1 MQKRCKK
8 NMKTKL
14 TWKIWLWIIV
24 LLFSLVSIFITPNFM
39 QKGVLITSIGQNSPA
54 FEQGLRTGDVIT
66 AIDGKAVTSVEDFAK
81 IMEGKFISSEKIKTT
96 IKTTKS
102 EFVTYSN
109 SSLGIIVSKLPTTNL
124 KLGLDLAGGARAL
137 VKANNH
143 TLTSSE
149 ATDLVSIMSN
159 RFNVYGLSDM
169 KISTVRDLAGNNFI
183 SIEIAGATQK
193 EVQDLISQ
201 QGKFEAKIG
210 NETVFRGEKK
220 DITSVARGG
229 QEAGVYDCQQATD
242 GYYCTFRFNIYL
254 SQEAAERQAA
264 ITNTLEI
271 NSSGSSKDYLSK
283 PLDLYVDNK
292 LMDSLQIGADLK
304 GRAETVITIS
314 GTGTGATQ
322 NDAITSAQG
331 NMKNLQ
337 TILITGSLPFELEIV
352 KLDTI
357 SPTLGNDFTKYIL
370 LAGLISIILVSL
382 IVLLR
387 YRVKAAM
394 APLIICISEIVITLG
409 IASLINWNLDL
420 PSIAGIL
427 AAIGT
432 GVDDQIVIL
441 DESRHKEESL
451 NIKQKI
457 KRAFV
462 IILGAYLTMVASLV
476 PLFWAG
482 AGLLTGFALTTLI
495 GISIGVFITRPA
507 FADMIKLLDK
517 ENAS

>member
-1 MQKRCKK
+1 
-8 NMKTKL
+8 MKTKF

-24 LLFSLVSIFITPNFM
+24 LILSLVSIFITPHFL
-39 QKGVLITSIGQNSPA
+39 QKGVLVTSVSQNSSA
-54 FEQGLRTGDVIT
+54 FEQGLRTGEIIT
-66 AIDGKAVTSVEDFAK
+66 AIDGKTITSVEDFANAMGAK
-81 IMEGKFISSEKIKTT
+81 ISSEKVKTT
-96 IKTTKS
+96 ITTTDS
-102 EFVTYSN
+102 EFITYSN
-109 SSLGIIVSKLPTTNL
+109 SSSGIVVSKLPLTNL

-149 ATDLVSIMSN
+149 AADLVNIMSN
-159 RFNVYGLSDM
+159 RFNVYGLTDM

-183 SIEIAGATQK
+183 SVEIAGATQK
-193 EVQDLISQ
+193 EVQELISQ

-210 NETVFRGEKK
+210 NETVFKGEKK
-220 DITSVARGG
+220 DITNVARGG
-229 QEAGVYDCQQATD
+229 QEAGVYNCQQAND
-242 GYYCTFRFNIYL
+242 GYYCTFRFIIYL

-264 ITNTLEI
+264 ITNTLEV
-271 NSSGSSKDYLSK
+271 NSSSSDAYLSK
-283 PLDLYVDNK
+283 TLDLYVDNK
-292 LMDSLQIGADLK
+292 LMDSLNIGADLK
-304 GRAETVITIS
+304 GRAETSIQIS
-314 GTGTGATQ
+314 GSGTGATQ
-322 NDAITSAQG
+322 DEAITSAQN

-337 TILITGSLPFELEIV
+337 TILITGSLPFELDIV

-394 APLIICISEIVITLG
+394 APLVICISEIIITLG

-432 GVDDQIVIL
+432 GIDDQIVIL

-462 IILGAYLTMVASLV
+462 IILGAYLTMVASLI

>member
-1 MQKRCKK
+1 
-8 NMKTKL
+8 MKIKF
-14 TWKIWLWIIV
+14 TWKIWLWLII
-24 LLFSLVSIFITPNFM
+24 LAFSLISIFITPNFL
-39 QKGVLITSIGQNSPA
+39 QKGVLVTNVNQNSSA
-54 FEQGLRTGDVIT
+54 FEQGLRIGDVIT
-66 AIDGKAVTSVEDFAK
+66 SIDGQIISGVDDFTK
-81 IMEGKFISSEKIKTT
+81 IMETKVYSEKIKTT
-96 IKTTKS
+96 ITTTDS
-102 EFVTYSN
+102 EFITYSN
-109 SSLGIIVSKLPTTNL
+109 SSLGIIVSKLPLTNL

-137 VKANNH
+137 VKASNH

-149 ATDLVSIMSN
+149 AADLVSIMSN

-169 KISTVRDLAGNNFI
+169 KINTIRDLAGNNFI

-210 NETVFRGEKK
+210 DEVVFRGEKK

-229 QEAGVYDCQQATD
+229 QEAGVYDCQQTTD
-242 GYYCTFRFNIYL
+242 NYYCTFRFNIYL
-254 SQEAAERQAA
+254 SPEAAERQAT
-264 ITNTLEI
+264 ITNTLEV
-271 NSSGSSKDYLSK
+271 NSSSSESYLSK

-314 GTGTGATQ
+314 GTGAGATQ
-322 NDAITSAQG
+322 NDAITAANE
-331 NMKNLQ
+331 NMKSLQ
-337 TILITGSLPFELEIV
+337 TILITGSLPFDLEIV

-370 LAGLISIILVSL
+370 LAGLVSILLVSL

-387 YRVKAAM
+387 YRIKAAM
-394 APLIICISEIVITLG
+394 APLVVCISEIIITLG
-409 IASLINWNLDL
+409 VASLINWNLDL

-427 AAIGT
+427 VAIGT

-462 IILGAYLTMVASLV
+462 IILGAYLTMVASLI